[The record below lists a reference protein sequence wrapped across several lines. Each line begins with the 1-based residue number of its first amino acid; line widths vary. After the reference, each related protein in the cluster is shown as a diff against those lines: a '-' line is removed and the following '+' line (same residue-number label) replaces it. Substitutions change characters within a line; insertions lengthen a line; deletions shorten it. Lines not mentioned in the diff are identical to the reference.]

1 MPPFGHVERKPID
14 SVVRRVDQ
22 MKDRKITR
30 GERCPRKTI
39 RETIRKYLQISELN
53 QYMVYD

>member
-22 MKDRKITR
+22 MKDSKITKCK
-30 GERCPRKTI
+30 GCPRKTI
-39 RETIRKYLQISELN
+39 SKYLQISELN